1 LGGNDEIEQC
11 SSLMTAETRAST
23 FRQSKGHI
31 TEIEDQ
37 LFTLIDATRWAN
49 LTVAPSLAI
58 AKAKQIAAS
67 L

>member
-1 LGGNDEIEQC
+1 
-11 SSLMTAETRAST
+11 MTAETRAST